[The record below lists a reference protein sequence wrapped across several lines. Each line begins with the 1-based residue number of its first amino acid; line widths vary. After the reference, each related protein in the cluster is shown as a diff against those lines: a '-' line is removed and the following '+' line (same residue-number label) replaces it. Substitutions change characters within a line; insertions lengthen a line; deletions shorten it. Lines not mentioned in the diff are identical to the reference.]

1 VSGSGR
7 GQPNEQGYVEWLT
20 ERVAEHVRRE
30 VRADMPLIECG
41 LDSVALLGL
50 YGDVEET
57 FGPLPDH
64 PVEIWPYLTIRNLA
78 RRLTG
83 RDRAAGPDGRI
94 RTAFV
99 FTGQGCQHPGMTAG
113 LHRHCTAYRHHL
125 TEADEALAPYL
136 GRSVVAL
143 VHDGDPVIHQTALA
157 QPALFAVGYALAM
170 TLLEEGVR
178 PVAVLGHGIGEFAAA
193 TVSGALPLAAA
204 AELVASRGSFMQQL
218 PAGGGMMA
226 TCADP
231 FEAAEAATTEPRV
244 SIGAINAARATVLSG
259 DIAGLERARRRLA
272 DIGIASTFLKVTHA
286 FHSPLMEPV
295 TARFEALARRLP
307 TAAPEIPYYSTVY
320 GRKYDGPLDAA
331 YWGGQITSPVRFADA
346 VRALLAEQRPSHVV
360 EIGPKAVLT
369 PFLRRMGG
377 SRGPRCLAMCRGP
390 RTNAVDL
397 AGILSALNAG
407 PLADDGDDEAGRLA

>member
-1 VSGSGR
+1 MSGSGR
-7 GQPNEQGYVEWLT
+7 DLPDEQGYVEWLT
-20 ERVAEHVRRE
+20 ERVAERVRRE
-30 VRADMPLIECG
+30 VREDMPLIECG
-41 LDSVALLGL
+41 LDSVALLCL
-50 YGDVEET
+50 YGDAEEA

-64 PVEIWPYLTIRNLA
+64 PVEVWPYTTIRNLA
-78 RRLTG
+78 RRLAG
-83 RDRAAGPDGRI
+83 RDRAVRSDGRI

-113 LHRHCTAYRHHL
+113 LYAHCTAYRHHL
-125 TEADEALAPYL
+125 TEADEALASHL
-136 GRSVVAL
+136 GRSVVEL
-143 VHDGDPVIHQTALA
+143 VLGRDPLIHETALA

-193 TVSGALPLAAA
+193 TVSGALPLATA
-204 AELVASRGSFMQQL
+204 AELVASRGSFMQHL

-231 FEAAEAATTEPRV
+231 FEAAEAATMEPGV

-286 FHSPLMEPV
+286 FHSPLMAPV
-295 TARFEALARRLP
+295 TPRLEALARRMP
-307 TAAPEIPYYSTVY
+307 TAAPAIPYYSTVY
-320 GRKYDGPLDAA
+320 GREYDGPLDAA
-331 YWGGQITSPVRFADA
+331 YWGRQITSPVRFADA
-346 VRALLAEQRPSHVV
+346 TRALLAEQHPSHVV
-360 EIGPKAVLT
+360 EVGPKAVLT

-377 SRGPRCLAMCRGP
+377 PRGPRCLPACRGP
-390 RTNAVDL
+390 RSNAVDL

-407 PLADDGDDEAGRLA
+407 PLADDMYGFAD